1 MWFHPFFQIF
11 LYKTD
16 TLYQRNYFKTMKT
29 QDYNFR
35 KHQLE
40 MLYQKI
46 KQYQKE
52 IEQALYSDLK
62 KPAFEAYSTEI
73 GLANVSSIINFI
85 IFAVDGAFSDGLTIA
100 QLPEAIAPI
109 KGSIT
114 S

>member
-1 MWFHPFFQIF
+1 MEDID
-11 LYKTD
+11 KIV
-16 TLYQRNYFKTMKT
+16 LYQRNYFKTMKT

-46 KQYQKE
+46 KHYQKE

-73 GLANVSSIINFI
+73 GFVLNSIRFI
-85 IFAVDGAFSDGLTIA
+85 QKNLKNGLNH
-100 QLPEAIAPI
+100 I
-109 KGSIT
+109 KNYHHIIYLDHMILLLIDL
-114 S
+114 

>member
-1 MWFHPFFQIF
+1 MEDID
-11 LYKTD
+11 KIV
-16 TLYQRNYFKTMKT
+16 LYQRNYFKTMKT

-46 KQYQKE
+46 KHYQKE

-73 GLANVSSIINFI
+73 GFVLNSIRFI
-85 IFAVDGAFSDGLTIA
+85 QKNLKKWMK
-100 QLPEAIAPI
+100 PH
-109 KGSIT
+109 KK
-114 S
+114 